1 MSEERQA
8 MDGDAASGLQL
19 ALRTVVREEFHGMFD
34 ELRRFVDRRIAELS
48 TEIHA
53 TVEMVDF
60 SETNLTQQLQ
70 RIHLQLSRV
79 VALPAAATRNSGV
92 ELESVVQATED
103 AANRIMGA
111 AEAIRDAAERPD
123 GKAEV
128 LAQVNAIFEA
138 CSFQDLTSQRI
149 RRAVDQL
156 RALDHM
162 LEHIVEHSAHAADG
176 SAPKEVREPFRLTV
190 EIPGNGPDLAQ
201 EEIDRLMASR

>member
-1 MSEERQA
+1 
-8 MDGDAASGLQL
+8 MDGDAASGLQR
-19 ALRTVVREEFHGMFD
+19 AVRDAVHDEFHGMFD

-79 VALPAAATRNSGV
+79 VALPAAATRSSGI
-92 ELESVVQATED
+92 ELEGVIQTTEE
-103 AANRIMGA
+103 AANRILAA
-111 AEAIRDAAERPD
+111 AEAIRDAAGRPY
-123 GKAEV
+123 ARSEI

-149 RRAVDQL
+149 RRAIDQL

-162 LEHIVEHSAHAADG
+162 LEHIVEHSAHGVDG
-176 SAPKEVREPFRLTV
+176 AEPKEPREPIRLTV
-190 EIPGNGPDLAQ
+190 EIPGTGPDLAQ
-201 EEIDRLMASR
+201 DEIDKLMARH

>member
-1 MSEERQA
+1 MGTEGEERA
-8 MDGDAASGLQL
+8 MDGEAGTGLQQQVQE
-19 ALRTVVREEFHGMFD
+19 AVRAQFGGMFE

-70 RIHLQLSRV
+70 RMHQQLSRV
-79 VALPAAATRNSGV
+79 VALPVAATRSSGV
-92 ELESVVQATED
+92 ELEGIVQATED
-103 AANRIMGA
+103 AANRILGA
-111 AEAIRDAAERPD
+111 AEAIREAVERPD
-123 GKAEV
+123 AKPAI
-128 LAQVNAIFEA
+128 LALVNTIFEA

-149 RRAVDQL
+149 RRAVEQL

-162 LEHIVEHSAHAADG
+162 LEHMVEHSPHPAENAA
-176 SAPKEVREPFRLTV
+176 AREPIRLTF

-201 EEIDRLMASR
+201 DEIDKLMQR

>member
-1 MSEERQA
+1 
-8 MDGDAASGLQL
+8 MDGEAASGLQL
-19 ALRTVVREEFHGMFD
+19 QVRNAVREEFHGMFD

-79 VALPAAATRNSGV
+79 VALPAAATRSSGV

-103 AANRIMGA
+103 AANRILGA
-111 AEAIRDAAERPD
+111 AEAIRDAAGRPD
-123 GKAEV
+123 GKAEI
-128 LAQVNAIFEA
+128 LARVNTIFEA

-149 RRAVDQL
+149 RRAIDQL

-162 LEHIVEHSAHAADG
+162 LEHIVEHAAGGESAE
-176 SAPKEVREPFRLTV
+176 PREPIRLTV
-190 EIPGNGPDLAQ
+190 EIPGTGPDLAQ
-201 EEIDRLMASR
+201 DEIDRLMSRD